1 MTSNSELV
9 RSSHDNV
16 PSVRIHFNQYSR
28 DELSRL
34 VAAFLDTDP
43 ALPTEKENMFR
54 LQYSGL
60 VLSVFYSVTRY
71 LELSI

>member
-1 MTSNSELV
+1 MVTRSDQIMTMF
-9 RSSHDNV
+9 H
-16 PSVRIHFNQYSR
+16 SVRIHFNQYSR

-43 ALPTEKENMFR
+43 ALRTEKENLFR

-60 VLSVFYSVTRY
+60 VLSVFYSVTR
-71 LELSI
+71 